1 MKVDWRLIA
10 AVAAGGA
17 LGSIARYLVGAFI
30 QGRVTTAFPV
40 GTFAVNISGSLLLG
54 FLMRLG
60 LETTA
65 LGPEMRFFL
74 TTGFCGGY
82 TTFSTFSYETFR
94 LFEDGEYGTAGLY
107 VASSVFLALLACA
120 VGMGVA
126 GRVIS
131 MGRTG
136 LSGGIGT

>member
-1 MKVDWRLIA
+1 MRIDWRLIA
-10 AVAAGGA
+10 AVAVGGA
-17 LGSIARYLVGAFI
+17 LGSVVRYLVGAFI
-30 QGRVTTAFPV
+30 QGRVATPFPV

-94 LFEDGEYGTAGLY
+94 LFEDGEYGTAGFY
-107 VASSVFLALLACA
+107 VASSVVLALLGCA
-120 VGMGVA
+120 IGMSVA

-131 MGRTG
+131 IGRAG
-136 LSGGIGT
+136 LSGGIDT

>member
-1 MKVDWRLIA
+1 MKIDWRLIA
-10 AVAAGGA
+10 AVAVGGA
-17 LGSIARYLVGAFI
+17 LGSVARYLLGALI
-30 QGRVTTAFPV
+30 QDRAATAFPL
-40 GTFAVNISGSLLLG
+40 GTFTINVSGSLLLG

-65 LGPEMRFFL
+65 MGPEMRFFL

-82 TTFSTFSYETFR
+82 TTFSTFSYETMR

-107 VASSVFLALLACA
+107 VVSSVVVALLACA
-120 VGMGVA
+120 VGMGIA
-126 GRVIS
+126 GRLIS

-136 LSGGIGT
+136 LSVD

>member
-1 MKVDWRLIA
+1 MRIDWRLIA
-10 AVAAGGA
+10 AVAVGGA
-17 LGSIARYLVGAFI
+17 LGSVVRYLVGAFI
-30 QGRVTTAFPV
+30 QGRVATPFPV

-82 TTFSTFSYETFR
+82 TTFSTFSYETAG
-94 LFEDGEYGTAGLY
+94 LIEDGDYHRAILY
-107 VASSVFLALLACA
+107 VA
-120 VGMGVA
+120 
-126 GRVIS
+126 
-131 MGRTG
+131 
-136 LSGGIGT
+136 LSLIVSLIGTFLGFALAREVLAMREGL